1 MKPSRIRWSAFTL
14 SIFFESA
21 GYHLHIHLIPRYASI
36 EVRLQ
41 AWNMPIATKS
51 PTFPDRYRRSY
62 PAYND
67 DVDQLMSFLR
77 DRLGPSAAA

>member
-1 MKPSRIRWSAFTL
+1 M

-51 PTFPDRYRRSY
+51 ATFPDRYRRSY
-62 PAYND
+62 PDYND